1 MFAVMLTALLGALG
15 LSIDLGMAFAQ
26 RRSMQSAADAAAYAG
41 TRMVAKQNVDSVPT
55 SVLNEVTAVVNSNN
69 MNGNTFSSIDCNYVT
84 DNGQTITPC
93 VSIIP
98 PNATGVEVTVT
109 ESHATF
115 FMQVVPGA
123 PNTVSTTGTARAN
136 VKKVGIPTDGPF
148 LPCGI
153 NTQLASG
160 GTMNL
165 AVHANG
171 TWTINPLAVGK
182 TFIVHGPQ
190 VERCKAKAARYKGL
204 ANTVANRNLTAPGW
218 FYYQEGDDAGFISVD
233 VEGPQ
238 GCKANQELVNCVAFL
253 PIVVYPP
260 EESGNNRQLWAI
272 GFAPFFLTAPMP
284 NEHQGKLLRDYVVGG
299 SGDNGDFGWNQTYDG
314 PITIRLTK

>member
-26 RRSMQSAADAAAYAG
+26 RRTMQSAADAAAYAG
-41 TRMVAKQNVDSVPT
+41 TRLVAKQNVDSVPA
-55 SVLNEVTAVVNSNN
+55 SVLSEVTAVVTKNN
-69 MNGNTFSSIDCNYVT
+69 MSGNTISSINCNYVT
-84 DNGQTITPC
+84 DTGQTITPC
-93 VSIIP
+93 VSVIP
-98 PNATGVEVTVT
+98 PTATGVEVTVT
-109 ESHATF
+109 ESHPTF

-123 PNTVSTTGTARAN
+123 PNAVATSATARAN

-165 AVHANG
+165 AIQVGG
-171 TWTINPLAVGK
+171 TWTVNPLAVGK

-204 ANTVANRNLTAPGW
+204 ADTAANRNLTAPGW
-218 FYYQEGDDAGFISVD
+218 FYYKEGDTAGFISVD
-233 VEGPQ
+233 VEGPD
-238 GCKANQELVNCVAFL
+238 GCKANQELINCVAFL

-299 SGDNGDFGWNQTYDG
+299 KGNSGSFGWSQTYDG
-314 PITIRLTK
+314 PITIKLTK